1 MERAKGTVTPL
12 ASVFSAEESQKAAK
26 RLEETIGDR
35 QRELNWLR
43 GFAADNTGLVN
54 LVQRLPDELSHEIMV
69 PFGSAAFF
77 PGRLIHTNEF
87 LVLLGEGYYAE
98 RSSKQ
103 TVEILQ
109 RRGKSL
115 ESQVESLKATI
126 ADLEVE
132 AKFLDVTAYEAA
144 EGVVDIREEYV
155 EEDHQGTSSN
165 SGKPYQ
171 FKSENMNVAIDDE
184 DYARIMARMDELEKE
199 ELAAQS
205 GSSDEEDVGV
215 DANFGCSISKNF
227 FDDNDYVRSYVLKI
241 RSSMNVD
248 STENQIKDLTQK
260 LEDAKT
266 TYSTAEQPSGIASQ
280 RVPSSRLSIGDI
292 KEQPGVK
299 ESSLHEMERIDSRKQ
314 PPGPSEPKKVQA
326 VAPVSEAFTG
336 TVVERSTS
344 SLMNQ
349 SSASSQVSSSNPSK
363 PVSRFKMQRA
373 NRG

>member
-26 RLEETIGDR
+26 LLEETIGDR
-35 QRELNWLR
+35 QRELDRLR
-43 GFAADNTGLVN
+43 GFASDNTSLVN
-54 LVQRLPDELSHEIMV
+54 LVKRLPDELSHEIM
-69 PFGSAAFF
+69 
-77 PGRLIHTNEF
+77 
-87 LVLLGEGYYAE
+87 VLLGEGYYAE

-155 EEDHQGTSSN
+155 EEDNQGTSSN

-171 FKSENMNVAIDDE
+171 FKSENMNMAIADE

-227 FDDNDYVRSYVLKI
+227 SDDNDYG
-241 RSSMNVD
+241 
-248 STENQIKDLTQK
+248 NQIKDLTQK

-266 TYSTAEQPSGIASQ
+266 TYSTA
-280 RVPSSRLSIGDI
+280 
-292 KEQPGVK
+292 
-299 ESSLHEMERIDSRKQ
+299 KQ
-314 PPGPSEPKKVQA
+314 PMELPLNE
-326 VAPVSEAFTG
+326 FLLLTF
-336 TVVERSTS
+336 
-344 SLMNQ
+344 L
-349 SSASSQVSSSNPSK
+349 
-363 PVSRFKMQRA
+363 
-373 NRG
+373 

>member
-26 RLEETIGDR
+26 LLEETIGDR
-35 QRELNWLR
+35 QRELDRLR
-43 GFAADNTGLVN
+43 GFASDNTSLVN
-54 LVQRLPDELSHEIMV
+54 LVKRLPDELSHEIMV

-144 EGVVDIREEYV
+144 PTNPNFVG
-155 EEDHQGTSSN
+155 
-165 SGKPYQ
+165 
-171 FKSENMNVAIDDE
+171 FKAENMNVAIDDE

-227 FDDNDYVRSYVLKI
+227 FDDNDYG
-241 RSSMNVD
+241 
-248 STENQIKDLTQK
+248 NQIKDLTQK

-266 TYSTAEQPSGIASQ
+266 TYSTAKQPNGIASQ
-280 RVPSSRLSIGDI
+280 RVPSSNLSIGDI
-292 KEQPGVK
+292 KEQPRVK

-314 PPGPSEPKKVQA
+314 PPVPSEPKKVQA
-326 VAPVSEAFTG
+326 VAPVSEHIKPDEPKLCIISGLKLESHKTGFKIQDAKSQSRMILLLPMHDFAFWAANLT
-336 TVVERSTS
+336 
-344 SLMNQ
+344 
-349 SSASSQVSSSNPSK
+349 QVSL
-363 PVSRFKMQRA
+363 V
-373 NRG
+373 